1 MRERERYD
9 ELSLLHVSGE
19 IGNFLA
25 EIREVGERGVKEGE
39 PRGDGE
45 RVLLEGFAEGLAVD
59 EDEDLAALG
68 VEQRRLCGGGEVCG
82 DALEC
87 GGCSGG
93 EGVRRL
99 DRAEEL
105 MDEEDLESVREGR
118 EPARVLERETVLVG
132 GDAELGERALDG
144 FYCRRRRRWMRRLW
158 RRHFTARVA
167 C

>member
-1 MRERERYD
+1 M
-9 ELSLLHVSGE
+9 SLLHVSGE
-19 IGNFLA
+19 IGDFLA
-25 EIREVGERGVKEGE
+25 EIGEVGERGVEEGE

-68 VEQRRLCGGGEVCG
+68 VERRRFCGGGEVCG
-82 DALEC
+82 DALER
-87 GGCSGG
+87 GGCRGG
-93 EGVRRL
+93 EGVRRH

-105 MDEEDLESVREGR
+105 VDEEDLESVREGR
-118 EPARVLERETVLVG
+118 EPTRVLERETVLVG

-144 FYCRRRRRWMRRLW
+144 FYRRRSRRWMRRW
-158 RRHFTARVA
+158 CRRHFTRSVA